1 MGGGT
6 SDTLAGAKLGE
17 ETRVITVLVCSILT
31 VNCTAD
37 TALEIYRLQPKGLM
51 CNPYPEIAE
60 LAIGRDIRP
69 DERVVVKCPSH

>member
-1 MGGGT
+1 
-6 SDTLAGAKLGE
+6 
-17 ETRVITVLVCSILT
+17 VCSILT